1 MSSFAYE
8 VDQTF
13 TPPRGEGDVQAT
25 HGFEAQMP
33 MESNVE
39 GDFTSF
45 PWEATPDFIPQP
57 SGGVFPLFAGG
68 SVVTVLHVRVQEA
81 AQEYVARIESQLPEN
96 VRESFVRGAGMFDF
110 DTPDEDLDDLLT

>member
-8 VDQTF
+8 ADQTF
-13 TPPRGEGDVQAT
+13 EPALAEGDGQAT
-25 HGFEAQMP
+25 QGFEAQMP
-33 MESNVE
+33 MESNVDGE
-39 GDFTSF
+39 FTSF

-68 SVVTVLHVRVQEA
+68 SVVTVLHRRVQEA
-81 AQEYVARIESQLPEN
+81 AQEYVARVEPQLPEH

-110 DTPDEDLDDLLT
+110 ETPDEDMDDLLT